1 MSEVEDRSSGL
12 GNANPDESATA
23 KKERTPAQI
32 ESLARARQKAAEVRA
47 KNTAL
52 RRKERE
58 LVNAQLAETR
68 RLREETIEREHA
80 ERFHP
85 KDTQSDEA
93 PVTSQE
99 EETGKEVV
107 YQKKP
112 QKRRVVVVQ
121 QQSSATGLDTR
132 PIETDNRILVI
143 IPIPILLLGE
153 RQVNAILF
161 KIPKTCILHRTVVM
175 FDGAVKLRP
184 KRPIQEPKLVWIGIP
199 LDVCWLGPS
208 N

>member
-23 KKERTPAQI
+23 KKERTPAQL
-32 ESLARARQKAAEVRA
+32 ESLARAREKAAEVRA

-93 PVTSQE
+93 PLTSQE

-121 QQSSATGLDTR
+121 QQSSEEEEEIEIQMPKQKKAAPHTFRSGMRQPTR
-132 PIETDNRILVI
+132 RTFTVARIN
-143 IPIPILLLGE
+143 E
-153 RQVNAILF
+153 
-161 KIPKTCILHRTVVM
+161 C
-175 FDGAVKLRP
+175 LRCNDF
-184 KRPIQEPKLVWIGIP
+184 I
-199 LDVCWLGPS
+199 
-208 N
+208 